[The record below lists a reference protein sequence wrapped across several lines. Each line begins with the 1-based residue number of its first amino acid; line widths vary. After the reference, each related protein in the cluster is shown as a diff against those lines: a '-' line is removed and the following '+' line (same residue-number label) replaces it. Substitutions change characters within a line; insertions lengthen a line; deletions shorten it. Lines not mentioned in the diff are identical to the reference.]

1 MKQFL
6 LSLYR
11 RMPWRALDRW
21 VAYSER
27 RRLLDAGL
35 ESKARLITGRV
46 LEIGSGQAGRRG
58 RVNLPDDAAE
68 RWVTYD
74 LARSQHPHISG
85 DAQALPFPSNSF
97 DVILCLEVLEY
108 VPDLNQALAEF
119 RRVLKDKHGVLLLSL
134 PFMHRADHPVDRWRL
149 TAYGLR
155 QLIESEGFTVDDLQP
170 QGAALMV
177 AANVIKFVL
186 YLIVRR
192 RPLRL
197 ILAALAWLPIMLLR
211 RLDEPLARQ
220 ISYLRDFSTGYLVQA
235 SIKGD
240 DHAHL

>member
-11 RMPWRALDRW
+11 RMPWRTIDRW

-35 ESKARLITGRV
+35 EGKTRLITGRV
-46 LEIGSGQAGRRG
+46 LEIGSGQQGRRG
-58 RVNLPDDAAE
+58 RVNLPVDAAAI
-68 RWVTYD
+68 WVTYD
-74 LARSQHPHISG
+74 LEQNQHPHIRG
-85 DAQALPFPSNSF
+85 DTQVLPFASNSF
-97 DVILCLEVLEY
+97 DVVLCLEVLEY
-108 VPDLNQALAEF
+108 VPDLNRALAEF
-119 RRVLKDKHGVLLLSL
+119 HRVLNDAHGVLLLSL
-134 PFMHRADHPVDRWRL
+134 PFMHRADHPSDRWRL

-155 QLIESEGFTVDDLQP
+155 QLIEGEGFTVEDLQP

-177 AANVIKFVL
+177 VANIIKFVL

-211 RLDEPLARQ
+211 RLDEPFARQ
-220 ISYLRDFSTGYLVQA
+220 IPLLRDFSTGYLIQGSA
-235 SIKGD
+235 GD
-240 DHAHL
+240 DHANL

>member
-11 RMPWRALDRW
+11 RMPWRTLDRW

-35 ESKARLITGRV
+35 KSKTWLITGRV

-58 RVNLPDDAAE
+58 RVSLPDNSA
-68 RWVTYD
+68 RTWVTYD
-74 LARSQHPHISG
+74 LGQDQHPHIRG
-85 DAQALPFPSNSF
+85 DAQALPFPSGSF

-108 VPDLNQALAEF
+108 VPDLNRALAEF
-119 RRVLKDKHGVLLLSL
+119 RRVLNNKHGVLLLSL
-134 PFMHRADHPVDRWRL
+134 PFMHRADHPLDRWRL

-155 QLIESEGFTVDDLQP
+155 QLIEGKGFTVDDLQP
-170 QGAALMV
+170 QGAALVV

-211 RLDEPLARQ
+211 WLDEPFARQ
-220 ISYLRDFSTGYLVQA
+220 ITYLRDFSTGYLVQA
-235 SIKGD
+235 STRSD